1 MKQWQYKWQVV
12 ASVIFGTFMVIM
24 DATVV
29 NVALPTLRAVFAGS
43 GQASIDQVQWV
54 ISGFVLAIGIVTPMA
69 GLLADR
75 FGIKRIYLL
84 SLFGF
89 TVASVLCGLAQN
101 LPLLIVFRVL
111 QGLAGGSALPL
122 GTALLFSAFPPEER
136 GLAFG
141 VFGIPL
147 VAAPALGPVIGGAL
161 VEYANWRYIFFVN
174 VPIGLLGV
182 GIGWWLLRESKRE
195 GRVPIDYIGVA
206 LAIIAFGGI
215 LYGLSNGAPESNAG
229 SGASTVSTSGGWG
242 SWQVIT
248 ALSVGGLFLI
258 AFIIWELLKKDE
270 ALLDVRLFTKPTFT
284 IANII
289 GWISVT
295 AFFGAEFLLPLY
307 LQLLRGLTPL
317 QTGLLLLPLAISSGV
332 LAPFIGRIQDKIGP
346 RLPVAFGF
354 GLLIINTWQLS
365 LLTLDESYGYIAFL
379 LILRGVALAFVL
391 QPTLLA
397 GLSGIPP
404 RALPRASSLVNS
416 SRSIFQSLGVAIL
429 ATILTITT
437 TNQLNGFQPPKPPSI
452 PPPPDFQQTVQQAL
466 ADAFHHAFLH
476 GLSNAYFLTFVVAA
490 AASII
495 ALFLPGW
502 PFGWR
507 KPASASGQAEIQGDH
522 ATQDLVS
529 SVPEIATALQ
539 KVGDDDTKMASDL

>member
-1 MKQWQYKWQVV
+1 MKQWPYKWQVV
-12 ASVIFGTFMVIM
+12 ASVVFGTFMVIM

-29 NVALPTLRAVFAGS
+29 NVALPTLRTVFAGS

-54 ISGFVLAIGIVTPMA
+54 ISGFILAIGIVTPMA

-75 FGIKRIYLL
+75 FGIKKVYLL

-89 TVASVLCGLAQN
+89 ACASALCGLAPN
-101 LPLLIVFRVL
+101 LPFLIAFRIV

-141 VFGIPL
+141 IFGIPL

-182 GIGWWLLRESKRE
+182 CIGWWLLRENKRE
-195 GRVPIDYIGVA
+195 GHVPIDYVGAV
-206 LAIIAFGGI
+206 LAVIAFGGI
-215 LYGLSNGAPESNAG
+215 LYGLSNGAPESTAG
-229 SGASTVSTSGGWG
+229 PGQTTITTGGWG
-242 SWQVIT
+242 SWQVL
-248 ALSVGGLFLI
+248 ASLSVGGAFLI
-258 AFIIWELLKKDE
+258 AFVIWELFKKED
-270 ALLDVRLFTKPTFT
+270 ALLNVRLFTRPTFV

-307 LQLLRGLTPL
+307 LQVLRGLTPF
-317 QTGLLLLPLAISSGV
+317 QTGLLLLPLALSSGILV
-332 LAPFIGRIQDKIGP
+332 PIIGSIQDKIGP
-346 RLPVAFGF
+346 RVLVAFGF

-365 LLTLDESYGYIAFL
+365 LLTLNESYVYIGL
-379 LILRGVALAFVL
+379 LLALRGVALAFVL

-397 GLSGIPP
+397 ALSGIAPP
-404 RALPRASSLVNS
+404 ALPRASSLVNS

-429 ATILTITT
+429 ATILTTT
-437 TNQLNGFQPPKPPSI
+437 TTTQLSSFKPPAPTSV
-452 PPPPDFQQTVQQAL
+452 PPPPNYQQIVQQA
-466 ADAFHHAFLH
+466 ATTAFHHAFLS

-502 PFGWR
+502 PFGWK
-507 KPASASGQAEIQGDH
+507 KPAAAASLPEGQEVAASVEEASSAADVNV
-522 ATQDLVS
+522 D
-529 SVPEIATALQ
+529 
-539 KVGDDDTKMASDL
+539 

>member
-29 NVALPTLRAVFAGS
+29 NVALPTLRSVFTSS

-75 FGIKRIYLL
+75 FGIKRVYLL

-89 TVASVLCGLAQN
+89 TVASALCGLAPN

-182 GIGWWLLRESKRE
+182 GIGWWLLSESKRE
-195 GRVPIDYIGVA
+195 DHVPIDYIGAA
-206 LAIIAFGGI
+206 LAIIAFGGV

-229 SGASTVSTSGGWG
+229 SGAATVTTSGGWG

-258 AFIIWELLKKDE
+258 VFIIWELLKKDD
-270 ALLDVRLFTKPTFT
+270 ALLDVRLFARPTFT

-307 LQLLRGLTPL
+307 LQVLRGLTPL
-317 QTGLLLLPLAISSGV
+317 QTGLLLLPLAISSGI
-332 LAPFIGRIQDKIGP
+332 LSPFIGRIQDKIGP
-346 RLPVAFGF
+346 RLLVAFGF

-379 LILRGVALAFVL
+379 LVLRGVALAFVL

-416 SRSIFQSLGVAIL
+416 SRSIFQSLGIAIL
-429 ATILTITT
+429 ATILTSTT
-437 TNQLNGFQPPKPPSI
+437 TTQLSGFQPPKPASV
-452 PPPPDFQQTVQQAL
+452 PPPPDYQQTVQQAL
-466 ADAFHHAFLH
+466 ADAFHHAFLS

-490 AASII
+490 AASLI

-502 PFGWR
+502 PLNWK
-507 KPASASGQAEIQGDH
+507 KPASAAQVEAQGIP
-522 ATQDLVS
+522 AMQDPGA
-529 SVPEIATALQ
+529 SVPEVAAAPQ
-539 KVGDDDTKMASDL
+539 KAEDYGAQAAPEP